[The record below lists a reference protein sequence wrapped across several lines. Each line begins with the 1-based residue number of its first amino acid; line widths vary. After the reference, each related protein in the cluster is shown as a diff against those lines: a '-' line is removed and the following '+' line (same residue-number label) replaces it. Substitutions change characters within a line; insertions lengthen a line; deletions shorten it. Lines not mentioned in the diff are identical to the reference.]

1 MDLIKLYESAL
12 YIVVE
17 LEYNVLINKL
27 NPKLDKYMSSNNFT
41 NWAIIT
47 AYNPQ
52 SKILSNSQNIL
63 NNQKLLSDIA
73 NFNFLHTESADEKG
87 EWEKELGFVIFD
99 IDLGEA
105 KLFGRKYNQ
114 KAICFGKLNEK
125 ARIIE
130 L

>member
-1 MDLIKLYESAL
+1 MDLIKLYEIAI
-12 YIVVE
+12 YFVVE
-17 LEYNVLINKL
+17 LEYNILINKL
-27 NPKLDKYMSSNNFT
+27 NPKLDKYLSSNNFT
-41 NWAIIT
+41 SWAIIT

-52 SKILSNSQNIL
+52 SKILSNSQNKL

-73 NFNFLHTESADEKG
+73 NFNFLHTESTDEKG
-87 EWEKELGFVIFD
+87 EWKKELGFIIFD
-99 IDLGEA
+99 IELCKA
-105 KLFGRKYNQ
+105 KLIGRKYNQ